1 MKKLILSVSMVLM
14 SLNGYP
20 QSSTLNNNPGSFDS
34 SNNPSGVGFSGAM
47 GGANNTPSPSQ
58 GTTTTPGS
66 ILTPAPGSATGTSTV
81 PSTTLPQERQE
92 EFGNFAGGTMGGQTE
107 DERRL
112 PSNSTV
118 APTRPNIP
126 AATGV
131 GTGAPTSY

>member
-20 QSSTLNNNPGSFDS
+20 QSSKLNNNPGSFDS
-34 SNNPSGVGFSGAM
+34 SNNPSGVGFSGAL
-47 GGANNTPSPSQ
+47 GGANSTSTPL
-58 GTTTTPGS
+58 PG
-66 ILTPAPGSATGTSTV
+66 PATGTSTV

-107 DERRL
+107 EERGL